1 MSNFKVIWLV
11 GPKLSL
17 SPTDYIKRKKTDDAS
32 SLTSCSH
39 FDIRRVQKWIQIPS
53 ISCIKTIKKGKNL
66 HFKQSISYKIWV
78 WYRKKPSFS
87 GSLLVVHMYSHFP
100 AGSTKC
106 TPPRILLL
114 GWSHVLIHMLLQW
127 LATILAGFLTGTE
140 HLYAR
145 DNWPEQIHKWHL
157 HLLLCTKLWSVV
169 RTPGRST
176 RIYQLAEVQR
186 SPEEDF
192 A

>member
-1 MSNFKVIWLV
+1 MLPPLQIV
-11 GPKLSL
+11 
-17 SPTDYIKRKKTDDAS
+17 
-32 SLTSCSH
+32 LTCKGE
-39 FDIRRVQKWIQIPS
+39 KWIQILS
-53 ISCIKTIKKGKNL
+53 ISCIKIKKREKPSFLSTAFPVKSESDTGKIN
-66 HFKQSISYKIWV
+66 
-78 WYRKKPSFS
+78 SFS
-87 GSLLVVHMYSHFP
+87 GSLLIVHMYSHFP

-127 LATILAGFLTGTE
+127 LATILVQFFIGTE
-140 HLYAR
+140 HSYAR

-176 RIYQLAEVQR
+176 RIYQLAEVQHT
-186 SPEEDF
+186 SEEDF